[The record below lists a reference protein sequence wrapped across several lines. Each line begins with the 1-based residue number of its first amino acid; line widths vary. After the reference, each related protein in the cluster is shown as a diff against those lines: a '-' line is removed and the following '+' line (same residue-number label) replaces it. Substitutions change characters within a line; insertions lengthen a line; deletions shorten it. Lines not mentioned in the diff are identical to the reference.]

1 MASKRV
7 PASTRPSTTGKR
19 HPSTLAG
26 KGHGSSAAF
35 SLAGPDNKNL
45 LQAQGKVSPLAKAG
59 IQDALLGRPMTS
71 AEAKALK
78 NQLNNPALT
87 PSQKGS
93 IASALQ
99 ADAQMKRDLAATN
112 NAAALAGLAGAATEA
127 LGSLGGLGGGGLGGA
142 GGGGGSMGGGS
153 MGGGDV
159 GGGDG
164 SGGFASAGGGVAEVA
179 PVGAVEPV
187 EDESGPV
194 AEEGEGGV
202 RILAVEQGS
211 AAEVGGLRV
220 GDVILSFAGVTTPSF
235 DDLREAVGQAGG
247 EAKVIFINGENGQ
260 TEYLTV
266 ALPEGRL
273 GVTCE

>member
-1 MASKRV
+1 VASKRV

-19 HPSTLAG
+19 HPSTVAG
-26 KGHGSSAAF
+26 TGRGSSAAF
-35 SLAGPDNKNL
+35 SLTGPDNKNL

-59 IQDALLGRPMTS
+59 IQDALQGKPMS
-71 AEAKALK
+71 PAEVKALK

-99 ADAQMKRDLAATN
+99 ADSQIKRDLAAGN
-112 NAAALAGLAGAATEA
+112 NAGALAGLAGAATDA
-127 LGSLGGLGGGGLGGA
+127 LGALGGLGGGL
-142 GGGGGSMGGGS
+142 GGGGGPMSGGGS
-153 MGGGDV
+153 MGGGDGDGGDV
-159 GGGDG
+159 GGG
-164 SGGFASAGGGVAEVA
+164 FAPAGGGVAEVA
-179 PVGAVEPV
+179 PVGAMEPV

-202 RILAVEQGS
+202 RILAMEQGS
-211 AAEVGGLRV
+211 AAELGGLRV
-220 GDVILSFAGVTTPSF
+220 GDVILSFAGVTTPRF
-235 DDLREAVGQAGG
+235 DDLREAVGQAGV